1 MTEQPTESHLLS
13 AYDLRWKNYRGQYK
27 TCRIEFSEEA
37 VHDLRV
43 TARRL
48 LAVLDIARA
57 LAPHPRIKKVR
68 RELNDMIEELD
79 ELRDVQVML
88 VEISEN
94 LDALPELKVFQKS
107 LKKREAKLLRS
118 AYKHIKQ
125 NGLSEMSARIKKIR
139 ESLVE
144 LEETKAELFESQLFE
159 VIDNAY
165 ASAEQAYGQV
175 DAALPS
181 SIHRLR
187 LKFKK
192 FRYLVEII
200 HPYVNGYPL
209 EYMERMHNYQG
220 MMGNIQDAEV
230 FLTSFSEYTD
240 EHGEKIKKE
249 RVAEFYKQRLQ
260 VLIAD
265 FVENKGEFS
274 IFWNQTKQFIKADK
288 NETIRDTTR
297 HRSGSRGPK
306 VRGGQPAAPDR
317 QGQGKNKKDRAG
329 IVGTGDPTGPDPEQ
343 SHGADDGN
351 GGDPRETA

>member
-1 MTEQPTESHLLS
+1 MMEQPAESHLLS
-13 AYDLRWKNYRGQYK
+13 AYDLRWKNYRSQYK

-68 RELNDMIEELD
+68 RVLNDMIEELD

-144 LEETKAELFESQLFE
+144 LEAKADAFESQLLE
-159 VIDNAY
+159 VTDNAY
-165 ASAEQAYGQV
+165 ASAEQAYCQI

-230 FLTSFSEYTD
+230 FLTSFAEYTD

-249 RVAEFYKQRLQ
+249 RVAGFYRQRLQ

-274 IFWNQTKQFIKADK
+274 IFWNQTKQFVKADK

-297 HRSGSRGPK
+297 HRSGSRGYK
-306 VRGGQPAAPDR
+306 VRGGQPAAPDK
-317 QGQGKNKKDRAG
+317 QGKGKNKKDRAG
-329 IVGTGDPTGPDPEQ
+329 IVGVGDPTEPDPEQ